1 MRRLKHRITYGA
13 FAHAAVLPSALAHS
27 VDVNK
32 VVMGTD
38 GQEVSIWRN
47 KGVTAQSGILRYGD
61 TASVVFLLEV
71 LMVSPGEY
79 LMVEIISFP
88 SV

>member
-1 MRRLKHRITYGA
+1 
-13 FAHAAVLPSALAHS
+13 
-27 VDVNK
+27 
-32 VVMGTD
+32 MGTD